1 MRFRAL
7 FSTLL
12 TLPALA
18 SAGTLS
24 CSPAT
29 LQDYLNASSVDCGRL
44 QTSGFVYSDGGSGI
58 PATDIYTA
66 GGLQFAIGTI
76 GVGGLNLIPISVA
89 AGQTLTITISFQ
101 TRLLNPIVPP
111 EGIFQS
117 DLEMFVFDASGP
129 GSLTIRSRECLGGLW
144 SGSICPGTSLTQS
157 VSRTSV
163 SFINH
168 DVQSFDKV
176 SLIDTIDDITFT
188 GPFTTSVNFYDQLA
202 VHEAPEPSA
211 MLSISG
217 ALAALLIAHKIRL
230 GGNRTSV

>member
-1 MRFRAL
+1 MQRSHNRPLYTSTSCFITPYTCRSAETMIYSNGFGHGPAESCQPFRRKHVRFRAL

-18 SAGTLS
+18 GAGTLS

-66 GGLQFAIGTI
+66 SGLQFAIGTI

-144 SGSICPGTSLTQS
+144 SGSICPGTSLRS
-157 VSRTSV
+157 EERRVG
-163 SFINH
+163 
-168 DVQSFDKV
+168 K
-176 SLIDTIDDITFT
+176 
-188 GPFTTSVNFYDQLA
+188 
-202 VHEAPEPSA
+202 
-211 MLSISG
+211 
-217 ALAALLIAHKIRL
+217 
-230 GGNRTSV
+230 